1 MIPRNHS
8 SFARL
13 LDKGDL
19 GMIFLEER
27 EAMRQLKINGGHYPE
42 ARFERAG
49 DARDMN
55 TTA

>member
-1 MIPRNHS
+1 
-8 SFARL
+8 
-13 LDKGDL
+13 
-19 GMIFLEER
+19 MIFLEER